1 MQKRE
6 KILLAILLVILSAL
20 GFQRL
25 IGFESKSEGT
35 QLQVYKIENL
45 QKMIKDTEL
54 NQISNISIDK
64 KRYSKNFFNRNSK
77 KSLKPVVQ
85 PVLDEIIEGPQGYAA
100 IINGNFVISGDIVL
114 GFEVS
119 KIEKNRVIL
128 NNNGKRKILKRN

>member
-25 IGFESKSEGT
+25 IGFESKSEST
-35 QLQVYKIENL
+35 QLQAYKIENL
-45 QKMIKDTEL
+45 QKMIKDTEV

-85 PVLDEIIEGPQGYAA
+85 PVLDEIISGPQGYAA

-128 NNNGKRKILKRN
+128 NSNGKRKILKRN

>member
-6 KILLAILLVILSAL
+6 KILLATLLVVLSGL
-20 GFQRL
+20 GFQRV
-25 IGFESKSEGT
+25 IGFDSKSESM

-45 QKMIKDTEL
+45 QNIIKDSQV
-54 NQISNISIDK
+54 NQIPNISIDK
-64 KRYSKNFFNRNSK
+64 KKYSKNFFNRNSK

-128 NNNGKRKILKRN
+128 NSNGKRKILKRN

>member
-6 KILLAILLVILSAL
+6 KILLAMLLVVLSGF

-25 IGFESKSEGT
+25 IGLKSESESI

-45 QKMIKDTEL
+45 QKIIKDSEV
-54 NQISNISIDK
+54 NQIPNISIDK
-64 KRYSKNFFNRNSK
+64 KKYSKNFFNRSSK

-114 GFEVS
+114 GFEVG

-128 NNNGKRKILKRN
+128 NSNGKRKILKRN

>member
-6 KILLAILLVILSAL
+6 KILLVILLVILSAL

-25 IGFESKSEGT
+25 IGFESKSEST

-45 QKMIKDTEL
+45 QKMIKDTEV

-85 PVLDEIIEGPQGYAA
+85 PVLDEIIAGPQGYAA

-128 NNNGKRKILKRN
+128 NSNGKRKILKRN

>member
-6 KILLAILLVILSAL
+6 KILLAILLVVLSGF

-25 IGFESKSEGT
+25 IGLESESESI

-45 QKMIKDTEL
+45 QKIIKDSEV
-54 NQISNISIDK
+54 NQIPNISIDK
-64 KRYSKNFFNRNSK
+64 KKYSKNFFNRSSN

-114 GFEVS
+114 GFEVG

-128 NNNGKRKILKRN
+128 NSNGKRKILKRN

>member
-6 KILLAILLVILSAL
+6 KILLAILLVISGVL

-25 IGFESKSEGT
+25 IGFESKSDTT
-35 QLQVYKIENL
+35 QLQNFKIENL
-45 QKMIKDTEL
+45 QKIIKDTEV

-64 KRYSKNFFNRNSK
+64 KKYSKNFFNRNSK

-128 NNNGKRKILKRN
+128 NSNGKRKILKRN

>member
-6 KILLAILLVILSAL
+6 KILLAILLAVLSGL

-25 IGFESKSEGT
+25 IGLESESESI

-45 QKMIKDTEL
+45 QKIIKDSEV
-54 NQISNISIDK
+54 NQIPNITIDK
-64 KRYSKNFFNRNSK
+64 KKYSKNFFNRSSK

-114 GFEVS
+114 GFEVG

-128 NNNGKRKILKRN
+128 NSNGKRKILKRN

>member
-6 KILLAILLVILSAL
+6 KILLAILLIVLSGF

-25 IGFESKSEGT
+25 IGLESESESI

-45 QKMIKDTEL
+45 QKIIKDSEV
-54 NQISNISIDK
+54 NQIPNISIDK
-64 KRYSKNFFNRNSK
+64 KKYSKNFFNRSSK

-114 GFEVS
+114 GFEVD

-128 NNNGKRKILKRN
+128 NSNGKRKILKRN

>member
-6 KILLAILLVILSAL
+6 KILLAILLVVLSGF

-25 IGFESKSEGT
+25 IGLESESESI

-45 QKMIKDTEL
+45 QKIIKDSEV
-54 NQISNISIDK
+54 NQIQNITIDK
-64 KRYSKNFFNRNSK
+64 KKYSKNFFNRSSK

-114 GFEVS
+114 GFEVG

-128 NNNGKRKILKRN
+128 NSNGKRKILKRN